1 MTSQNNIVTFNQLF
15 EYRIN
20 LQDEYPSEVDIIKQL
35 KNYLIDNSIDPVQ
48 INTIL
53 FDFYRFFNMDMMMEV
68 IQDVEPE
75 ISENAN
81 LQSLFESFL
90 NPPVIE
96 EELEDLDNNENEQLQ
111 PVLLFS
117 SSHMMNQPFG
127 NQLLQPAILEA
138 FNSSFINVFNSSIGM
153 QLNLQQLNQNHINS
167 GVVHQNM
174 LNILDNLLAGL
185 SQPAYN
191 QENVKVTTDE
201 EDIMKLKTKTLEEKL
216 EDKCTVCMGDMIKDE
231 LVTELPCNHTFHKDC
246 IEPYLKEYTYKCPV
260 CREEVGKIKRH
271 I

>member
-35 KNYLIDNSIDPVQ
+35 KNYLIDNNIDPAL

-53 FDFYRFFNMDMMMEV
+53 FDFYKFFNMDIAMEV

-75 ISENAN
+75 LSENAN
-81 LQSLFESFL
+81 LQSLLESFL
-90 NPPVIE
+90 DHPVIE
-96 EELEDLDNNENEQLQ
+96 EELENLSDNEPEQQ
-111 PVLLFS
+111 PIHSGPVFIFS
-117 SSHMMNQPFG
+117 SGHVMNQPII
-127 NQLLQPAILEA
+127 QPAMLDA
-138 FNSSFINVFNSSIGM
+138 FNSSFISAFNSSIGM
-153 QLNLQQLNQNHINS
+153 QLNLQPLSHNHVNEGNI
-167 GVVHQNM
+167 HQNM
-174 LNILDNLLAGL
+174 INILDNLLSGL
-185 SQPAYN
+185 SQPVY

-201 EDIMKLKTKTLEEKL
+201 EDILKLKTRTLEEKL

-231 LVTELPCNHTFHKDC
+231 LVTELPCNHIFHKDC

-260 CREEVGKIKRH
+260 CREEVGKVKRH

>member
-1 MTSQNNIVTFNQLF
+1 MSLQNNIVTFNQLF

-35 KNYLIDNSIDPVQ
+35 KNYLIDSNIDPVQ

-53 FDFYRFFNMDMMMEV
+53 FDFYRFFNMDISMEV

-75 ISENAN
+75 VQDN
-81 LQSLFESFL
+81 LESLITTFL
-90 NPPVIE
+90 NPPINE
-96 EELEDLDNNENEQLQ
+96 EELEDLDEDEPVQNPVILFSSNHIVGTPILQ
-111 PVLLFS
+111 PVLL
-117 SSHMMNQPFG
+117 N
-127 NQLLQPAILEA
+127 A
-138 FNSSFINVFNSSIGM
+138 FNSSIGLH
-153 QLNLQQLNQNHINS
+153 QLEQQYINNGNIHNNMINVLNNLLNGLNQP
-167 GVVHQNM
+167 M
-174 LNILDNLLAGL
+174 
-185 SQPAYN
+185 YN

-201 EDIMKLKTKTLEEKL
+201 EDIMKLKTTTLKENL
-216 EDKCTVCMGDMIKDE
+216 EDKCTVCMGSMIKDE
-231 LVTELPCNHTFHKDC
+231 IITELPCNHNFHKDC